1 MNEMPHFTRLEQ
13 AALDEICKHSRERPA
28 LEGQLAT
35 ARVSGRKNTG
45 DGFFTYFEVDRNGPP
60 LTSPWRVLGNV
71 AVTIEGF
78 ERPLLVTL
86 FRSKDGYAH
95 MLEATT
101 AGDSTVGI
109 DLSAVRFEIVHYFED
124 VGIAAGRIWDGKNQP
139 SRDCRARDDKS
150 SKI

>member
-1 MNEMPHFTRLEQ
+1 
-13 AALDEICKHSRERPA
+13 
-28 LEGQLAT
+28 
-35 ARVSGRKNTG
+35 
-45 DGFFTYFEVDRNGPP
+45 
-60 LTSPWRVLGNV
+60 V